1 MHIVNFSCDI
11 NDIFCLVIWNMTI
24 VVRCNHFTLRLVK
37 LDTPHWS
44 WPTHHLPIRLE
55 ADVRHPL
62 FFHPPVVASTQRVST
77 YGSLTA
83 RTIYSVVEG
92 MRALFISITLALLY
106 ELDLQTL
113 RHFFLLYQYIYSCP
127 SISLLPFSRFSPVL
141 RFHQPNLVNKY
152 L

>member
-1 MHIVNFSCDI
+1 MAIVGC
-11 NDIFCLVIWNMTI
+11 CY
-24 VVRCNHFTLRLVK
+24 HFTLRLVK

-62 FFHPPVVASTQRVST
+62 FFHPPVVASIHTVGT

-92 MRALFISITLALLY
+92 MRASFISITLALFY

-127 SISLLPFSRFSPVL
+127 SISLLPFSRSSSVH
-141 RFHQPNLVNKY
+141 RFHQPYIVNKY